1 MPNVNEMFPSKY
13 LKAADLQGH
22 AVAVVIDRVELGEV
36 GQGDDKEQK
45 WIMYFEGKEKGL
57 VLNKTNTNITA
68 AAYGNDTDDWAGK
81 PLELYPTTTT
91 FAGKV
96 VDALRVRTEAPPPA
110 ADGEQAKF

>member
-22 AVAVVIDRVELGEV
+22 TVAVVIDRLELGEV
-36 GQGDDKEQK
+36 GQGDEKEQK

-57 VLNKTNTNITA
+57 VLNKTNSNMVA
-68 AAYGNDTDDWAGK
+68 AAYGDNTDGWTGK
-81 PLELYPTTTT
+81 PLELYPTRVP
-91 FAGKV
+91 FAGKI

-110 ADGEQAKF
+110 AEGDQAEF